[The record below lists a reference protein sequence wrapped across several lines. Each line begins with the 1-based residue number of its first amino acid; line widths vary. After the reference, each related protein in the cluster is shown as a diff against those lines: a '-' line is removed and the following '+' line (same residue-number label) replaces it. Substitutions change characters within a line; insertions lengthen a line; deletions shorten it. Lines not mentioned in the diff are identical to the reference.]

1 MLSPSATASDRRLS
15 TTTPHPS
22 PRTKP
27 SAEASKV
34 LHRPS
39 AAIMCDFEK
48 LISSSGARITLTPPA
63 RAIRQSPSRRLGQA
77 RETATRE
84 EEQAVSSEMLGP
96 CKPRV
101 NDTRPEATLWQ
112 VPVAR

>member
-1 MLSPSATASDRRLS
+1 MLSPSATASVSRLS

-22 PRTKP
+22 ARTKP
-27 SAEASKV
+27 SADASKV

-48 LISSSGARITLTPPA
+48 LISNSGARTRLTPPA
-63 RAIRQSPSRRLGQA
+63 KAIEQSPSRKLWQA
-77 RETATRE
+77 RCTATSD

-96 CKPRV
+96 FKPSV
-101 NDTRPEATLWQ
+101 YETRPEVTL
-112 VPVAR
+112 